1 MKDGLM
7 YFTDTYLTL
16 IGLIIFFGWFVLMLI
31 WVLKLIPK
39 KQHDFMSMLP
49 LKNDEAQ
56 NE

>member
-31 WVLKLIPK
+31 WVLKLTPK